1 MRASRSTPLA
11 MALVAGLAAAGLAAA
26 QTTPPSQPP
35 PQPQAQPQQSMPAQ
49 PAQPTAAKPGFDTLD
64 TNGDGRLTRAEVPA
78 DMHDLRTHFRD
89 YDRDHDGKLSP
100 PEYGMY
106 ASPPPE
112 NMRH

>member
-1 MRASRSTPLA
+1 MHAPRSTLFA
-11 MALVAGLAAAGLAAA
+11 AALVAGLAGAGLAAA
-26 QTTPPSQPP
+26 QTAPPGQPP
-35 PQPQAQPQQSMPAQ
+35 PQPQPQQSMPVQ
-49 PAQPTAAKPGFDTLD
+49 PDQPTASKPGFDTLD

-112 NMRH
+112 NMQH